1 MARHSYTESGCSCGC
16 PSAAYMRQHLNNT
29 RRQVADLKDM
39 FDLGAYLFVV
49 SDRFK
54 FARRIP
60 ERLLRTSLSRGA

>member
-1 MARHSYTESGCSCGC
+1 
-16 PSAAYMRQHLNNT
+16 MRQHLNNT